1 MTINKLLD
9 SANLNQL
16 MTSFESGV
24 NEIETIKNEIA
35 NTLISKKFNV
45 TQENTLREL
54 SEKIKT
60 IETLEEMTGDSD
72 GITMSK
78 EYNCIYRNYTGRT
91 INGVK
96 TYGTNLTSINIDIEY
111 STEMKGKVRLR
122 DLDSSEN
129 LLISVD
135 NKKLIKRSCS
145 NSGKYWE
152 HNLNNNN
159 MDCVNV
165 DKRDNSI
172 IICYSS

>member
-135 NKKLIKRSCS
+135 NKKIGRA
-145 NSGKYWE
+145 
-152 HNLNNNN
+152 H
-159 MDCVNV
+159 V
-165 DKRDNSI
+165 
-172 IICYSS
+172 